1 MWPFHAWMPSK
12 EDIAVHPKQS
22 GDFGSHRGVTS
33 RYAWLYVQVLTNFLC
48 SIVALHGL
56 NGHRET
62 TWTFEGKG
70 KSKDVLWLRNLLPSI
85 IPNARIW
92 TWGYDS
98 RTRSKSHGEQLTI
111 KSLYDHGREL
121 VFELDGERRASNS
134 HRRPIIF
141 IVHSL
146 GGIVVK
152 SVSLHDAGRIDC
164 ALT

>member
-1 MWPFHAWMPSK
+1 MPCK
-12 EDIAVHPKQS
+12 ADIALHS
-22 GDFGSHRGVTS
+22 STFGNLGAGECYIALRTALRLFSD
-33 RYAWLYVQVLTNFLC
+33 QPLC
-48 SIVALHGL
+48 SIVAIHGL
-56 NGHRET
+56 NGHREK

-70 KSKDVLWLRNLLPSI
+70 KSGDVLWLRDLLPSI

-121 VFELDGERRASNS
+121 VFDLDGERRASNS

-152 SVSLHDAGRIDC
+152 SVGPCHPGFVDF
-164 ALT
+164 ALTRGIAI

>member
-1 MWPFHAWMPSK
+1 MPCK
-12 EDIAVHPKQS
+12 ANIALLSSTS
-22 GDFGSHRGVTS
+22 GKLGASGCHITLRMVS
-33 RYAWLYVQVLTNFLC
+33 RTFSDQPLY
-48 SIVALHGL
+48 SIVAIHGL

-70 KSKDVLWLRNLLPSI
+70 KNGDVLWLRDLLPSI

-98 RTRSKSHGEQLTI
+98 RTRSKSHGEYLTI

-121 VFELDGERRASNS
+121 VFDLDGERRASNT

-152 SVSLHDAGRIDC
+152 SVSLRNSGLVDF